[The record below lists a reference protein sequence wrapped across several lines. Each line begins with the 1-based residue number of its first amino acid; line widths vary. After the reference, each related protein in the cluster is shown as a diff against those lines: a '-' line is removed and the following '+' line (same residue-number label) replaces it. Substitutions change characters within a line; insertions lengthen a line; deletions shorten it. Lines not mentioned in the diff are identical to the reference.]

1 LCVWVGGG
9 WGGGVGV
16 HLREETRGGGEE
28 MSHIQISH
36 LQHVREL
43 CHFWKTHPRVTLMN
57 DPSTWHDFERAYYGV
72 GTMSRIDAWHD
83 SFTCVTW
90 LIYMRD
96 MTHLSV
102 WRDSFTSVTWL
113 TLSLCLSLSLSLSC
127 VTWLTYMCDETH
139 LHVWNGEREREAQ
152 RESLLWDKMR
162 DMTHLYVW
170 RDSFTR
176 VTWLTYMC
184 DMTHM
189 THRWV
194 LKWFRYMR
202 DTTRNNSRI
211 CVTWLTDESWND
223 SHICVTRLTWLEI
236 THVMRDMTHRWV
248 LEWLTCMCD
257 KTHMT
262 RNNSRNV
269 WHD

>member
-1 LCVWVGGG
+1 MRDMT
-9 WGGGVGV
+9 
-16 HLREETRGGGEE
+16 HL
-28 MSHIQISH
+28 H
-36 LQHVREL
+36 
-43 CHFWKTHPRVTLMN
+43 
-57 DPSTWHDFERAYYGV
+57 
-72 GTMSRIDAWHD
+72 AWHD
-83 SFTCVTW
+83 SFICVTW
-90 LIYMRD
+90 LIYLCD
-96 MTHLSV
+96 ETHLQV
-102 WRDSFTSVTWL
+102 WHDS
-113 TLSLCLSLSLSLSC
+113 LSLFASLSLSLFHAWYDSLIC
-127 VTWLTYMCDETH
+127 VTRLTYMCEI
-139 LHVWNGEREREAQ
+139 ERERERVTE
-152 RESLLWDKMR
+152 REYMWDMMR